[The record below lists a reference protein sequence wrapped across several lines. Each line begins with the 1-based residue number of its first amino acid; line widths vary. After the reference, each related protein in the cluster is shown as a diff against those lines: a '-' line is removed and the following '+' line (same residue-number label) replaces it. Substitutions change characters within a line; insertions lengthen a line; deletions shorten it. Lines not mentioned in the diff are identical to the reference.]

1 MARKTPSRMDM
12 RRMAEAA
19 ERIEADEAAAE
30 KASPTKKAAKKAAP
44 KKRAA
49 RKKTVKAAPRKL
61 MMWAVYNGSLKEE
74 GRYTFAEKEKA
85 EEKLETLRAKSTKKL
100 YFLQPLKVPLTEA
113 VAEGLVPSR
122 DELAEPDKKGG
133 EEE

>member
-19 ERIEADEAAAE
+19 ERVEAEEAAAE

-44 KKRAA
+44 KKRAT

-74 GRYTFAEKEKA
+74 GRYTFAEREKA
-85 EEKLETLRAKSTKKL
+85 EEKLESLRAKSTKKL
-100 YFLQPLKVPLTEA
+100 YFLQPLKVPLSEA
-113 VAEGLVPSR
+113 AAEGYITTD
-122 DELAEPDKKGG
+122 DEDAAAKKG